1 MKTFI
6 NNFAAF
12 AAVISFV
19 LLVEFVKA
27 LGCSNDER
35 RYKIN
40 NDVRQKSNS
49 ASDPTY
55 PLPAMRLLQI
65 W

>member
-6 NNFAAF
+6 INLTAF
-12 AAVISFV
+12 AALMSFV

-27 LGCSNDER
+27 LHVPGNECGDNIQIVAPE
-35 RYKIN
+35 
-40 NDVRQKSNS
+40 NS
-49 ASDPTY
+49 GSTSDPTY
-55 PLPAMRLLQI
+55 PLPAMRILQI